1 MAAQRSITLA
11 IYMRDQQQ
19 IAAFGQSVDQKLA
32 QLNKI
37 LPPDLIIAH
46 TSDQPLQVKENIHLF
61 LRALYEAIILVVFV
75 SLIGFWEWRLALIM
89 ALAIPLTLGMT
100 FGVSY
105 MLGIRPAASV
115 GGDIDHCTWPAGRR
129 ARRGGRCIKARP
141 CRWLA
146 SSGGGMAWSDQAGPR
161 PSSTQR

>member
-1 MAAQRSITLA
+1 MILNPSGQFESINAIGNVAVSSSSTGAPVYLRDLVEISRGYQSPAQYLNYYTWQDPKGQWQRSRAVTLA

-19 IAAFGQSVDQKLA
+19 IAAFGQSIDLKLA

-61 LRALYEAIILVVFV
+61 LRALYEAIVLVVVV

-89 ALAIPLTLGMT
+89 ALAIR
-100 FGVSY
+100 S
-105 MLGIRPAASV
+105 
-115 GGDIDHCTWPAGRR
+115 H
-129 ARRGGRCIKARP
+129 
-141 CRWLA
+141 
-146 SSGGGMAWSDQAGPR
+146 
-161 PSSTQR
+161 